1 MLRKSEISE
10 KIAGCRSD
18 VHFTRQS
25 RSANISFEIYF
36 DDVLFSSILANQYR
50 EGLKSKG
57 IHPAGLCAFDIDM
70 TNLKL
75 PNNQVKVEVIVQDDV
90 APLKGG
96 EAYI

>member
-1 MLRKSEISE
+1 MGFVDELSRERVRGWAKSEQHDE
-10 KIAGCRSD
+10 PLT
-18 VHFTRQS
+18 V
-25 RSANISFEIYF
+25 EIYC
-36 DDVLFSSILANQYR
+36 DDVLISSILANQYR

-75 PNNQVKVEVIVQDDV
+75 PDNRVKAEVIVQGDV
-90 APLKGG
+90 TPLKGG